1 MPHESPRLEPGYRA
15 RADADYAGRVS
26 QTWEPG
32 AYGVMALPSGR
43 LVRGRGLRIDNP
55 YKPDPEFAVY
65 VVGSDLYGVTWD
77 YRWVDWPD
85 YGLPANPAEL
95 RERLSEALARSSAER
110 VEVGC
115 TGGRGRTG
123 TALACLA
130 VLDGLPAADAVAYV
144 TQHYSPDAVET
155 LDQASFAAHFR

>member
-1 MPHESPRLEPGYRA
+1 MANYP
-15 RADADYAGRVS
+15 DQVS
-26 QTWEPG
+26 QTWESG

-65 VVGSDLYGVTWD
+65 LVGSDLYGVTWE

-85 YGLPANPAEL
+85 FGLPANPAAL
-95 RERLSEALARSSAER
+95 RESLIEALARSSIER

-115 TGGRGRTG
+115 MGGRGRTG

-130 VLDGLPAADAVAYV
+130 VLDGAPATGAVAYV
-144 TQHYSPDAVET
+144 RQHYSSDAVET
-155 LDQASFAAHFR
+155 LEQASFVADFR

>member
-1 MPHESPRLEPGYRA
+1 MGTRKA
-15 RADADYAGRVS
+15 
-26 QTWEPG
+26 WEPG

-43 LVRGRGLRIDNP
+43 LIRGRGLRIDNP

-65 VVGSDLYGVTWD
+65 LVGSDLYGVTWE

-85 YGLPANPAEL
+85 FGLPANPATL
-95 RERLSEALARSSAER
+95 RETLVEALARSSAER

-123 TALACLA
+123 TALA
-130 VLDGLPAADAVAYV
+130 
-144 TQHYSPDAVET
+144 
-155 LDQASFAAHFR
+155 

>member
-1 MPHESPRLEPGYRA
+1 
-15 RADADYAGRVS
+15 
-26 QTWEPG
+26 
-32 AYGVMALPSGR
+32 MALPSGR

-65 VVGSDLYGVTWD
+65 LVGSDLYGVTWE

-85 YGLPANPAEL
+85 FGLPANPEAL
-95 RERLSEALARSSAER
+95 RENLMEALARSSTER

-115 TGGRGRTG
+115 VGGRGRTG

-130 VLDGLPAADAVAYV
+130 VLDGAPAADAVAYV
-144 TQHYSPDAVET
+144 RQHYSPDAVET
-155 LDQASFAAHFR
+155 LEQASFVAGFR

>member
-1 MPHESPRLEPGYRA
+1 MP
-15 RADADYAGRVS
+15 
-26 QTWEPG
+26 
-32 AYGVMALPSGR
+32 LPSGR

-65 VVGSDLYGVTWD
+65 VVGSALYGVTWE

-85 YGLPANPAEL
+85 FGLPANPAAL
-95 RERLSEALARSSAER
+95 RENLVEALARSSIER

-115 TGGRGRTG
+115 VGGRGRTG

-130 VLDGLPAADAVAYV
+130 VLDGAPAADAVAYV
-144 TQHYSPDAVET
+144 RQHYSLDAVET
-155 LDQASFAAHFR
+155 MEQASFVVDFR

>member
-1 MPHESPRLEPGYRA
+1 
-15 RADADYAGRVS
+15 
-26 QTWEPG
+26 
-32 AYGVMALPSGR
+32 MALPSGR

-65 VVGSDLYGVTWD
+65 LVGSDLHGVTWE

-85 YGLPANPAEL
+85 FGLPVNPAAL
-95 RERLSEALARSSAER
+95 RESLIEALARSSIER

-115 TGGRGRTG
+115 VGGRGRTG

-130 VLDGLPAADAVAYV
+130 VLDGAPATDAVAYV
-144 TQHYSPDAVET
+144 RQHYSLDAVET
-155 LDQASFAAHFR
+155 LEQASFVADFR